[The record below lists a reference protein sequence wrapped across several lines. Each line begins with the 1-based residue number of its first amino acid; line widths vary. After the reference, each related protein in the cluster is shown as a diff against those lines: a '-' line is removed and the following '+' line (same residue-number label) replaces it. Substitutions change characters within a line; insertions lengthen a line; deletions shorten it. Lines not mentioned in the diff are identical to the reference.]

1 MKDTTS
7 NIVAPL
13 NPLKFIAAQTVRIF
27 IQPHDLE
34 KSLYPDS
41 WSMELEHRHK
51 QEVPNTKYFMPHFH
65 IVSIAP

>member
-41 WSMELEHRHK
+41 RSMELDHRHK